1 MHVMQQMEL
10 SERDKLSH
18 RLRVDTLDA
27 HREAE
32 KATFV
37 QELMGARL
45 PVEGYTRLVAQQHA
59 IYSAL
64 EAAVA
69 ANTDAALAPF
79 LDPAL
84 NRLAALERD
93 LEHLAGEDWA
103 REYPRLPATRAYVDR
118 IDVFCTTSSVA
129 LLAHH
134 YIRYLG
140 DLSGGQVIG
149 RILRRTYGFGDDRG
163 TEFYSF
169 PEIAS
174 PKRFKDR
181 YREQLDAL
189 DWNDDQRTAML
200 DEVNTTYRL
209 NTDVFEALA
218 NAMTPPRPKK

>member
-140 DLSGGQVIG
+140 DLSGGQHLG
-149 RILRRTYGFGDDRG
+149 RIAARRYDLADGDGVR
-163 TEFYSF
+163 FYDF
-169 PEIAS
+169 AELG
-174 PKRFKDR
+174 D
-181 YREQLDAL
+181 LDAYKEAYRAGL
-189 DWNDDQRTAML
+189 DAAPWTVEEQQRII
-200 DEVNTTYRL
+200 DEILRAYQL
-209 NTDVFEALA
+209 NADVLYDLA
-218 NAMTPPRPKK
+218 